1 MSRQVVSKSSEIS
14 NAWAPRLSESLCN
27 ESMEVVPEE
36 KYSTFSNVWC
46 PFPSH
51 IAHRHVSQHV
61 LGEDTTELNRSGWNQ
76 TSSSQY
82 HPVDGL
88 LTPSSYENLVI
99 VKQPSLFLPGC
110 EAREEGPLGSHSPF
124 PSNVS
129 GIVGKNKNIPGQEI
143 LKEV

>member
-27 ESMEVVPEE
+27 EFMEVAPEE
-36 KYSTFSNVWC
+36 KYSTFSDIWC

-51 IAHRHVSQHV
+51 IAHRHESQMS
-61 LGEDTTELNRSGWNQ
+61 LERTRRKFNRSGWNQ

-88 LTPSSYENLVI
+88 LTPNSYENLVI
-99 VKQPSLFLPGC
+99 MKYPSHFLPGC
-110 EAREEGPLGSHSPF
+110 EAREEGPLGSHNPF

-129 GIVGKNKNIPGQEI
+129 GIVEKNKNIPGGES